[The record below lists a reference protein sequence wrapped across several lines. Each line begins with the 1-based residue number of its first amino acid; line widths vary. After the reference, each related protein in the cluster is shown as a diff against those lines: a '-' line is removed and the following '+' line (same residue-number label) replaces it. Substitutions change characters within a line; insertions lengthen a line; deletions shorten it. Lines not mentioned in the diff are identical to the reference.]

1 MHNTEIS
8 TYFTSRIGTSELLY
22 SAEDWVE
29 ITLRLET
36 AGPVAV
42 STRQE
47 IVPLLSGKGVLLP
60 VDDDFTFILPRGNRL
75 YIAASAVNRVNFC
88 VKPYPYINQALNV
101 LSQGFAS
108 VVGALRGQPLKPQ
121 VYGDSGYRAPF
132 AIRGKR

>member
-47 IVPLLSGKGVLLP
+47 IVPVLSGKGALLP

-75 YIAASAVNRVNFC
+75 YIAATAVNRVNFT
-88 VKPYPYINQALNV
+88 VRPAPYINQALN
-101 LSQGFAS
+101 LLDSI
-108 VVGALRGQPLKPQ
+108 VGSLRGQPASKQ
-121 VYGDSGYRAPF
+121 DGYGASEYHVPF